1 MMRNLKCTVSYD
13 GSNYHGFQRQANALA
28 VQEVIERAIESLV
41 KKEIKI
47 IGASR
52 TDSGVHAK
60 GQVFNFKVE
69 SSIPTVKFPI
79 ALNTRLPDDVVILD
93 ACEVA
98 DDFHARYHTSDKI
111 YEYQIYNAEF
121 PSPFYRNYAYH
132 IYNQLDLDLMK
143 EGAEYLVGEHDFS
156 SFRSSGCNAKNPIR
170 RIFNIDIDRED
181 NLIKLSIHGNGFLY
195 NMVRIIVGTL
205 VKVALGRIKPEAV
218 QEILLAKDRS
228 KAGPT
233 APAQGLILK
242 KINY

>member
-1 MMRNLKCTVSYD
+1 MRNLKCTVSYD
-13 GSNYHGFQRQANALA
+13 GTNYHGFQRQDNALA
-28 VQEVIERAIESLV
+28 VQEVIERALESLV

-47 IGASR
+47 IAASR

-60 GQVFNFKVE
+60 GQVFNFKLE
-69 SSIPTVKFPI
+69 SSIPTAKFPI
-79 ALNTRLPDDVVILD
+79 ALNTKLPDDVVILD
-93 ACEVA
+93 ACEVFN
-98 DDFHARYHTSDKI
+98 DFHARYHTSDKI
-111 YEYQIYNAEF
+111 YEYQIYNSKF

-143 EGAEYLVGEHDFS
+143 KGAEYLVGKHDFS
-156 SFRSSGCNAKNPIR
+156 SFRSSGCNAKKPVR
-170 RIFNIDIDRED
+170 RIFSINIDKED
-181 NLIKLSIHGNGFLY
+181 KLIKLSIHGNGFLY

-205 VKVALGRIKPEAV
+205 VKVALGRIKPEAI
-218 QEILLAKDRS
+218 QDILLAKDRS